1 MPMLAW
7 LISKLTGGITTRAK
21 NLTGTAKDGTGVR
34 KRARS
39 FDVVEYTLL
48 AGLIAMVA
56 YATLNGHC

>member
-1 MPMLAW
+1 MLAW

-21 NLTGTAKDGTGVR
+21 NLTGTGKDGTGVR

-39 FDVVEYTLL
+39 FDIVEYTLL
-48 AGLIAMVA
+48 AGLIAMVV